1 MPFVSFTQP
10 ILSILTLRRK
20 LIILNYYWVSQ
31 SLYQLSSTTK
41 AKPFSLEQA
50 SGKLNSQIKTPFF
63 SKSYFEYAHI
73 IVNDPSSFVPK
84 NVTTNCSM
92 LDLIF
97 NYFKS
102 ISEYLNGLI
111 SGLKEQI
118 ENSKEKLSNEQM
130 SIHIKEVL
138 KTIDENN
145 VLGKV
150 LGLKRFED
158 CIEDE
163 DN

>member
-1 MPFVSFTQP
+1 MKMT
-10 ILSILTLRRK
+10 
-20 LIILNYYWVSQ
+20 
-31 SLYQLSSTTK
+31 LSSS
-41 AKPFSLEQA
+41 AQGL
-50 SGKLNSQIKTPFF
+50 GKLNSRIKTPFLN
-63 SKSYFEYAHI
+63 KSFFDYSHI

-118 ENSKEKLSNEQM
+118 ESSHNKLSNEQM
-130 SIHIKEVL
+130 KTHIREVL
-138 KTIDENN
+138 CTIDKDN

-150 LGLKRFED
+150 LGLKKFED
-158 CIEDE
+158 CIEEE